1 MNKRASL
8 LVIFLTIFIDLLG
21 FGIIIPILPGLA
33 VKLGGSANA
42 LAIAAMY
49 AGMNFLFAPLWG
61 SLSDRFGRRPIILI
75 SIVITA
81 AANFLFGWVDSIW
94 ILLIQRSLA
103 GMGSANISAANAYVA
118 DISDKKDRAKN
129 MGLIGAAFGLGFI
142 FGPMIGGYFKTHFG
156 ILGVGLVSGGLG
168 VLNLVTAYF
177 FLPES
182 LKEKSRDTKL
192 SLDPLSPL
200 LAAMKD
206 RFVRGLFLLNF
217 IFIAAFSLMQVTVAV
232 LWEKHYGLIESEI
245 GFMFGFI
252 GLSSAIVQGT
262 LVGPLN
268 SRFGEKTLLTA
279 GFILMAIGMV
289 SLPYFPSVWGE
300 LIPLAIIALA
310 NGMIGPSILSL
321 LSGYAQP
328 QEQGRILGLN
338 QSLGSLGR
346 VAGPVIGGPLY
357 AWHYQAPY
365 IGSGL
370 LLTFALIFTIDIY
383 RKNIIQHEKPDTTP
397 RGDGLSS
404 AIDEAGRPAPSKL

>member
-1 MNKRASL
+1 MNKRAPL

-33 VKLGGSANA
+33 LKLGGDANS
-42 LAIAAMY
+42 LAVAAMY
-49 AGMNFLFAPLWG
+49 AAMNFLFAPLWG
-61 SLSDRFGRRPIILI
+61 SLSDRFGRRPIILN

-156 ILGVGLVSGGLG
+156 IMGVGLVSGGLG

-182 LKEKSRDTKL
+182 LKAKNRENKL
-192 SLDPLSPL
+192 SLDPVSPL
-200 LAAMKD
+200 IAAMKD
-206 RFVRGLFLLNF
+206 RMVRNLFLLNF
-217 IFIAAFSLMQVTVAV
+217 IFICAFSLMQVTVAV
-232 LWEKHYGLIESEI
+232 LWEKHYGLVESEI

-268 SRFGEKTLLTA
+268 KRFGEKTLLTA
-279 GFILMAIGMV
+279 GFILMAVGMV

-310 NGMIGPSILSL
+310 NGMISPSILSI
-321 LSGYAQP
+321 LSGYAAP
-328 QEQGRILGLN
+328 HEQGRILGLN

-346 VAGPVIGGPLY
+346 VAGPVLGGPLY
-357 AWHYQAPY
+357 AWNYEAPY
-365 IGSGL
+365 IGSGI

-383 RKNIIQHEKPDTTP
+383 RKNIINHEKPDSTP
-397 RGDGLSS
+397 RSDGLSP
-404 AIDEAGRPAPSKL
+404 AVDEAGRTASNEL